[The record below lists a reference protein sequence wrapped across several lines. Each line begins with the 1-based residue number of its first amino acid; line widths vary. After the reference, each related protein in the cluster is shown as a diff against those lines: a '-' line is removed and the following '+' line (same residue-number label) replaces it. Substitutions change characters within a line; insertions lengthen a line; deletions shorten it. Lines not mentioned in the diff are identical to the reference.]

1 MNILLGRLRYRW
13 QGDITEDIR
22 ELGSEYVKQNKP
34 VGSKR
39 NNNQATSTSLQTRAA
54 EILNAFRSVL
64 QFSDPGWNILVYIYI
79 SENFNMYCTVNCN
92 FLVCSLYDRIG

>member
-1 MNILLGRLRYRW
+1 VNILLGRLRYRW

-64 QFSDPGWNILVYIYI
+64 QFSDPGWNILVYTW
-79 SENFNMYCTVNCN
+79 SVRKVSDLWPGKRNWLTWSV
-92 FLVCSLYDRIG
+92 